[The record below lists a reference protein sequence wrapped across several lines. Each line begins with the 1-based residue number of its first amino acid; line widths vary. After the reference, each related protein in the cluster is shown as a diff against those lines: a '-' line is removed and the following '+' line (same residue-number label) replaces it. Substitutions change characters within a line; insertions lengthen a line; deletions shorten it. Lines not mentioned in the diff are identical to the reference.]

1 MNREELI
8 DGIMEKYSV
17 SREYANLLSNE
28 TMQQFLKDTELS
40 YKPPL
45 VLESSEDINEIVN
58 NRKVNK
64 KKSLTSKMIPF
75 PFLLLE

>member
-8 DGIMEKYSV
+8 EGIIEKYDV

-28 TMQQFLKDTELS
+28 TMQQFLKEEEQLL
-40 YKPPL
+40 YKPPII
-45 VLESSEDINEIVN
+45 VSEEINEIVDI
-58 NRKVNK
+58 RK